1 MLICFDMDNTLVH
14 SDKAHALAFQK
25 ALVKLKFN
33 KLSLDDISIH
43 FGKPK
48 LEVAREISGSRLKKD
63 WLKVL
68 KWHDHYLYNETLKY
82 TVKIKGVVRVLKKLS
97 VNNDLVVVSNCRH
110 KSIKE
115 ILKSA
120 GLDYD
125 LFSLFIGSDDV
136 KHSKPYPDE
145 INLAK
150 KLLKHKV
157 DYMVGDSVYDIRA
170 GKRARVKTVAV
181 LTGRY
186 SRNVLEKEKPDF
198 LIKDLKGLLRIVG

>member
-14 SDKAHALAFQK
+14 SDRAHALAFQK
-25 ALVKLKFN
+25 GLVKLGYV
-33 KLSLDDISIH
+33 KLKLDDISIH

-48 LEVAREISGSRLKKD
+48 LEVAKEISGSKYKKD

-68 KWHDHYLYNETLKY
+68 KWHDYYLYNETLKY
-82 TVKIKGVVRVLKKLS
+82 VVKIKGVVGVLKKLS
-97 VNNDLVVVSNCRH
+97 SNNDLVVVSNCRH
-110 KSIKE
+110 KSINK

-120 GLDYD
+120 GLSYE

-136 KHSKPYPDE
+136 RYSKPYPDE

-157 DYMVGDSVYDIRA
+157 DYMVGDSIYDIRA
-170 GKRARVKTVAV
+170 GKRAKVKTIAV

-186 SRNVLEKEKPDF
+186 SRKVLEREKPDF
-198 LIKDLKGLLRIVG
+198 IIKDLKSLLKII